1 MLAECQEW
9 EAVCRAVQGA
19 SGGSGDRRQ
28 VLRQFCCWRGCL
40 RVRIECNKAQL
51 KEHLQQRRALEGPR
65 VTAGPVLAAWKLAHD
80 PEDPLPTASWL

>member
-51 KEHLQQRRALEGPR
+51 KEHWAGKGSLANLRASDTCWQLVATGQN
-65 VTAGPVLAAWKLAHD
+65 VLN
-80 PEDPLPTASWL
+80 